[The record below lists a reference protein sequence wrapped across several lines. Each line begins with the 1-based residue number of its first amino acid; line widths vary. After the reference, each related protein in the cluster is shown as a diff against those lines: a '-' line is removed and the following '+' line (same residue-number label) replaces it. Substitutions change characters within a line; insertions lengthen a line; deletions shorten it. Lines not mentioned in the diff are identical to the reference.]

1 MALPEE
7 WPDPNVTRSR
17 VAVEIAA
24 ALLGMPGQPLNQAKV
39 LLRKTPGTEFSA
51 ALFGSGTVEGIEE
64 VVDGRSALALVN
76 PSTALRMAYLGTGP
90 FRSPQPVRTLAVVPS
105 NDQLVFAVRAE
116 TGLTSFEDIA
126 IKRFPLHAH
135 TRGTPRHA
143 LRFLLEALAGAA
155 GFSFR
160 DVTAWGGEL
169 AYDGVFPRMR
179 SRTVGALRNRELEAL
194 FEEGADEW
202 LPLALELGMK
212 ILPLSESTLAA
223 AERIGFRRAVISKT
237 KYPQL
242 AADVP
247 TVSFSGWPIFV
258 HADADDAFVTQCC
271 AALDA
276 RKELVPWQGAGPLP
290 VERMWQDAADTPID
304 VPLHPAAELYWT
316 GRFSPPHGQGAPKK

>member
-1 MALPEE
+1 MALPDD

-105 NDQLVFAVRAE
+105 EDQLVFAVRAE
-116 TGLTSFEDIA
+116 TGLCTFEEIA
-126 IKRFPLHAH
+126 SKRFPLHAH

-143 LRFLLEALAGAA
+143 LQFLLEALAGAA

-160 DVTAWGGEL
+160 DVTAWGGGL

-179 SRTVGALRNRELEAL
+179 SRTVGALRSGALEAL

-202 LPLALELGMK
+202 LPLALELGMT
-212 ILPLSESTLAA
+212 ILPLSESTIAA
-223 AERIGFRRAVISKT
+223 AQRIGFRRAIIAKA

-242 AADVP
+242 KADVP

-258 HADADDAFVTQCC
+258 HADADADFVAHCC

-276 RKELVPWQGAGPLP
+276 RKDLIPWQGTGPLP
-290 VERMWQDAADTPID
+290 VERMWQDAPDTPIE
-304 VPLHPAAELYWT
+304 VPLHPAAERFWT
-316 GRFSPPHGQGAPKK
+316 NRFATAHGQGAHKK